1 METKQMIEQLL
12 SQAPEN
18 KLDTILAFVKFVL
31 LENEDV
37 NNSLL
42 SEPSLKKDWLRM
54 EEDSAW
60 QNL

>member
-1 METKQMIEQLL
+1 METKQMIEHLI

>member
-42 SEPSLKKDWLRM
+42 SEPCLAKDWLCE